1 MLNSFIFVVMP
12 YAALALLI
20 FVTPYRF
27 CSNRLTWSAYSTQ
40 FLEGNVLFWGIN
52 PWHYGIIPV
61 LAGHFLGVVAPGPM
75 KVFLGNQTYLIVFES
90 IGLALGLFA
99 LFGCL
104 LLLLRR
110 VNTPILKQVT
120 FAADWVLLYLLA
132 AQALSGVYIATY
144 MRWGSPW
151 YLHTAVPYLWS
162 ARDFSPARSNTWA
175 EFSPGASSCTRACR
189 LPESGLLLA
198 VHQTG
203 CTRLLCFRVRFPEGT
218 PPNPG
223 IPGGIRKKLTHFL
236 GGKRGFCERGTVLN
250 AWKVSPSAQ
259 KSPLKYFSLL

>member
-27 CSNRLTWSAYSTQ
+27 YSNRLTWSAYSTQ
-40 FLEGNVLFWGIN
+40 FLERNTLFWGIN

-61 LAGHFLGVVAPGPM
+61 VAAHFLGVIAPGPM
-75 KVFLGNQTYLIVFES
+75 KAFLGNQNNLIIFES

-110 VNTPILKQVT
+110 VNTPLLKKVT
-120 FAADWVLLYLLA
+120 FAGDWVLLYLLI
-132 AQALSGVYIATY
+132 AQALSGVYISTF
-144 MRWGSPW
+144 MRWGSQW

-162 ARDFSPARSNTWA
+162 LVTLNPQVEYMADFPLVLKLHAAGAFLIVALVPFTKLVHLLYLPFDFLKDPPILYRWRS
-175 EFSPGASSCTRACR
+175 
-189 LPESGLLLA
+189 
-198 VHQTG
+198 
-203 CTRLLCFRVRFPEGT
+203 
-218 PPNPG
+218 
-223 IPGGIRKKLTHFL
+223 K
-236 GGKRGFCERGTVLN
+236 
-250 AWKVSPSAQ
+250 
-259 KSPLKYFSLL
+259 